1 MFVVF
6 NKEKIK
12 AYLISVGVV
21 AVLFAMPLVVKN
33 REVYETSATV
43 NQIEEDRVNV
53 ENVQNRTDKANEVKA
68 ENTIKINQ
76 SEN

>member
-1 MFVVF
+1 MFIVF
-6 NKEKIK
+6 NKDKIK

-21 AVLFAMPLVVKN
+21 AVLFTMPLVIKN

-43 NQIEEDRVNV
+43 NQIEEDRVN
-53 ENVQNRTDKANEVKA
+53 EEDVQNRTDKANEVKA